1 MRAYHPDLR
10 ERIVQAHHNGLHHN
24 DIAYT
29 YQVSHR
35 TIERYVK
42 RQRETGS
49 LKPSPIPGRPRRL
62 NLSKIEQFKAQLQT
76 QPDASL
82 EQHQHLWQTAH
93 QQTLSLATISRTITR
108 LGWTRK
114 KDVPRQ

>member
-1 MRAYHPDLR
+1 MRAYHTDLR
-10 ERIVQAHHNGLHHN
+10 ERIVQAHHNGLQHD
-24 DIAYT
+24 DIAHT

-35 TIERYVK
+35 TIERYVQ
-42 RQRETGS
+42 RQHETGS
-49 LKPSPIPGRPRRL
+49 LEPSPIPGRPRRL
-62 NLSKIEQFKAQLQT
+62 NPDQCEQLKTQLQT

-82 EQHQHLWQTAH
+82 EQHQRLWYNAH

-114 KDVPRQ
+114 KDLSRE